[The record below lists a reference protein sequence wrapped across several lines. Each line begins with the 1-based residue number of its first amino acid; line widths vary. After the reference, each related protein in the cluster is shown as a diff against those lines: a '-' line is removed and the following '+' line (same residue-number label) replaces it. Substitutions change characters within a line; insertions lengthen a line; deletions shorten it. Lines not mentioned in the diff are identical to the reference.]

1 MIRVAI
7 VEDDPRQLETLLRLF
22 SAQSDMSVAGS
33 HATAEAALSEGDWSA
48 IDLVVVDLDLPGMSG
63 AQLIAKL
70 SASHPSLLCLAHT
83 IHDDRASLFEALR
96 SGACGYA
103 LKGTSAGDLLKAVR
117 DASKGES
124 PISPAIA
131 RYLIQELCSAPAS
144 GEEALSAREI
154 DLLRLAAEGLI
165 YKEIGAR
172 LGISSHTVHTHIK
185 KIYTKLHAACRAE
198 AVRKARRLGYL

>member
-1 MIRVAI
+1 MIRIAI
-7 VEDDPRQLETLLRLF
+7 VEDDPRQLKTLLRLF

-33 HATAEAALSEGDWSA
+33 HATAEAALSEGDWSMV
-48 IDLVVVDLDLPGMSG
+48 DLLVVDLELPGMSG

-103 LKGTSAGDLLKAVR
+103 LKGSSGADLLKAVR
-117 DASKGES
+117 DASRGES

-131 RYLIQELCSAPAS
+131 RYLIQELCATPAA
-144 GEEALSAREI
+144 GGTLSAREI
-154 DLLRLAAEGLI
+154 SLLRLAAEGLI
-165 YKEIGAR
+165 YKEIGDR
-172 LGISSHTVHTHIK
+172 LGISAHTVHVHIK
-185 KIYTKLHAACRAE
+185 KIYSKLQATCRAE
-198 AVRKARRLGYL
+198 AVVKARRLGYL